1 MGASGD
7 GEGREG
13 RVRAFV
19 LISCVVFVC
28 VNRDRPLFIIMHSA
42 LDLRALPNALFD
54 ANWIALVAA
63 SVAVFFL
70 NAICYSA
77 VWDEYWFRL
86 ALPDKFKIFK
96 HGTAEEKEKLER
108 EMMKHF
114 PFNLVVSFVTTLV
127 TCIGY
132 SAVVAVAKPEGLFE
146 FVLLCTSMAAS
157 CGISLALLTCTSL
170 VHPHTPRAPGRLRS

>member
-42 LDLRALPNALFD
+42 LDLRALPHALFD
-54 ANWIALVAA
+54 A
-63 SVAVFFL
+63 
-70 NAICYSA
+70 ICCSA

-86 ALPDKFKIFK
+86 ARPDRFKIFK

-146 FVLLCTSMAAS
+146 FVLLSWFIPILFVLQADFGASLWQQKPTGLFFISVADQLLSATTMAVVIYFLS
-157 CGISLALLTCTSL
+157 
-170 VHPHTPRAPGRLRS
+170 

>member
-1 MGASGD
+1 
-7 GEGREG
+7 
-13 RVRAFV
+13 
-19 LISCVVFVC
+19 
-28 VNRDRPLFIIMHSA
+28 MHSA

-170 VHPHTPRAPGRLRS
+170 VHPHTLRAPGRLRS

>member
-1 MGASGD
+1 MG
-7 GEGREG
+7 
-13 RVRAFV
+13 
-19 LISCVVFVC
+19 
-28 VNRDRPLFIIMHSA
+28 
-42 LDLRALPNALFD
+42 PNALFD

-146 FVLLCTSMAAS
+146 FVLLSWFIPILFVLQADFGASVWQQKPTGCSLFPWPISCSARPPWQWLSTSFPKGVVSA
-157 CGISLALLTCTSL
+157 CVL
-170 VHPHTPRAPGRLRS
+170 VYYCILVEDDQGGELNRVV